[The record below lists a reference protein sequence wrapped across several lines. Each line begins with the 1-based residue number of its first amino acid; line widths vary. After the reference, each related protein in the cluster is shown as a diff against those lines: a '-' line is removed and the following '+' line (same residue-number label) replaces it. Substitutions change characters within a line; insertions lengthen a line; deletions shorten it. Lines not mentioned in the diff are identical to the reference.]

1 MSGKIKAVENAMVI
15 ARVHEL
21 MAEGEASS
29 AKSWALVKIVGAIE
43 EEFSTEHSTVAF
55 QYLVDNYGVWKTII
69 LTKGG
74 VNG

>member
-1 MSGKIKAVENAMVI
+1 MSDKIKTLDSEMVI
-15 ARVHEL
+15 TRVHEL
-21 MAEGEASS
+21 MAEGKASS
-29 AKSWALVKIVGAIE
+29 AKSWALVKIVGTIE

-55 QYLVDNYGVWKTII
+55 QYLIDNYGVWKTII